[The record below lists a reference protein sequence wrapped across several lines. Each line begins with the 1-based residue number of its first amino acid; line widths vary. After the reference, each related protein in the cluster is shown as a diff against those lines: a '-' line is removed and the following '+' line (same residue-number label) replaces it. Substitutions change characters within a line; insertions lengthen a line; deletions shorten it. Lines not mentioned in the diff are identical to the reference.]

1 MNDLLDKVKANL
13 ILYHNEDDELIRG
26 YINAAICY
34 AESYQK
40 MNSGYYLNNEMSQ
53 TTEQAV
59 IMLATHFYESRDVFG
74 AIMCKRQSK
83 FGVRLIGFY
92 SLIKIGRFKIM
103 YNVQGTMY
111 NESGRLCRH

>member
-13 ILYHNEDDELIRG
+13 ILFHDKDDELLRG

-40 MNSGYYLNNEMSQ
+40 MKTGYYLKNSMSQ

-59 IMLATHFYESRDVFG
+59 IMLATHFYESRDG
-74 AIMCKRQSK
+74 STA
-83 FGVRLIGFY
+83 GFW
-92 SLIKIGRFKIM
+92 GD
-103 YNVQGTMY
+103 NVQASEQVWSTVK
-111 NESGRLCRH
+111 RLLQLDKDWQV

>member
-13 ILYHNEDDELIRG
+13 ILCRNEDDELLRS

-40 MNSGYYLNNEMSQ
+40 MNSGYYLENSMTQ

-59 IMLATHFYESRDVFG
+59 IMLATHFYESRDG
-74 AIMCKRQSK
+74 STA
-83 FGVRLIGFY
+83 GFW
-92 SLIKIGRFKIM
+92 GD
-103 YNVQGTMY
+103 NVQASEQVWSTV
-111 NESGRLCRH
+111 NRLLQLDKDWQV